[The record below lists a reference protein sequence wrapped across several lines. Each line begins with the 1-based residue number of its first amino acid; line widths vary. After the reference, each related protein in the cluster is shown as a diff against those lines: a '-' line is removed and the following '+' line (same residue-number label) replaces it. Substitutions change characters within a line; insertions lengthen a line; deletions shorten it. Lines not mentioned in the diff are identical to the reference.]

1 MTPEQITAF
10 IAEQVQLGRK
20 PFEITLALEARGVDS
35 DLAAQSIVE
44 YYQSNNIPISGEDF
58 LQTPSATS
66 TAVFGGAEATGGGS
80 FLDPAQE
87 TQSQAFNRFLSMTP
101 IGQSPALR
109 GAAENRRGLTELQF
123 GLQQPAR
130 TGDPSA
136 FRQFLQSGQPL
147 TGEGL
152 SGRLGQLAGSL
163 LPESLPVGSS
173 GGALRGSFME
183 NPFATFQTFAL
194 PQLQQ
199 IAPAF
204 RGALGRTLME
214 QFNQFMGEN
223 PGATS
228 ADIARLFGFNF
239 QQPAPAGPAGPAGP
253 SVGPT
258 PPGLPVF
265 GGI

>member
-1 MTPEQITAF
+1 MTPEQIQAF
-10 IAEQVQLGRK
+10 IDEAFKSGQSA
-20 PFEITLALEARGVDS
+20 FEIAEALEARGVNR
-35 DLAAQSIVE
+35 DLAIDSVFG
-44 YYQSNNIPISGEDF
+44 YYRDNNMPISAEDF
-58 LQTPSATS
+58 LQTTAATS
-66 TAVFGGAEATGGGS
+66 TAAFGGAEATGGGA

-109 GAAENRRGLTELQF
+109 GAAQGREGLTQLQF

-163 LPESLPVGSS
+163 LPESLPIGSS

-239 QQPAPAGPAGPAGP
+239 QQPAPAGPAGP

-265 GGI
+265 GEI